1 MVGAPA
7 AGEVDEAGDDRQNA
21 RRYIGS
27 ICSADTVTDVTDM
40 TDMTDVTDVTDMT
53 DIDADAPISRTPVR
67 HQPRPA

>member
-7 AGEVDEAGDDRQNA
+7 TGEVDEAGDDRQNA

-27 ICSADTVTDVTDM
+27 ICSADTVTDVTD
-40 TDMTDVTDVTDMT
+40 VTDMT

>member
-27 ICSADTVTDVTDM
+27 ICSADTVTDVTD
-40 TDMTDVTDVTDMT
+40 VTDMT